1 MEYAYMIGGGAP
13 LAMKFQV
20 NETFANGG
28 VAVIANTDGDAGV
41 ILPST
46 TAGVNQVGVSL
57 DTATFVS
64 AQQTDGTS
72 AEREVAIIIS
82 PDAVFRALMSNGST
96 EGTALELFPVTVA
109 SSTGADVETG
119 DSFTNFDEGVI
130 WGFDGANAGQKRK
143 ITIGDGTNATMGV
156 PFDFDTVVGDNF
168 MRAPWWPLDLK
179 ANDITLTTLFFQVD
193 ASATVDAGL
202 QANCI
207 DMELRDIGQDGRNKS
222 FLLFMGY
229 DHLLSRTTG
238 A

>member
-1 MEYAYMIGGGAP
+1 MEYAYMVGGGAP
-13 LAMKFQV
+13 LAKKYQI
-20 NETFANGG
+20 G
-28 VAVIANTDGDAGV
+28 VTMPDAGVPVIANVDGGAGV

-57 DTATFVS
+57 DTATYVS

-72 AEREVAIIIS
+72 AEREVTIIIS

-96 EGTALELFPVTVA
+96 EGTALELFTVTQV
-109 SSTGADVETG
+109 SSSGADIITG

-130 WGFDGANAGQKRK
+130 WGYDGANAGQNRK
-143 ITIGDGTNATMGV
+143 ITIGDGTDATCAV
-156 PFDFDTVVGDNF
+156 PFDYATVIGDNF
-168 MRAPWWPLDLK
+168 MRAPWWFLDLK
-179 ANDITLTTLFFQVD
+179 ANDITLTTLFYQVD

-202 QANCI
+202 LANCV
-207 DMELRDIGQDGRNKS
+207 DLELRDIGQDGRTKS
-222 FLLFMGY
+222 FLLFMWD